1 METYFDTSLLLKAYL
16 LEAGTRE
23 ALSIIQA
30 EAPPAPFS
38 HILELE
44 LRTAIRLK
52 QGRGELT
59 AAIMR
64 AVLQTVEKDVASGV
78 LVRPDYDLEAVYKRA
93 EMLSARHAAATL
105 ARSADIL
112 HVAAAV
118 EAGCAAFASFDVRQR
133 KVATLAGLKLIP
145 AKWRGGQ

>member
-1 METYFDTSLLLKAYL
+1 M
-16 LEAGTRE
+16 
-23 ALSIIQA
+23 
-30 EAPPAPFS
+30 
-38 HILELE
+38 
-44 LRTAIRLK
+44 
-52 QGRGELT
+52 
-59 AAIMR
+59 
-64 AVLQTVEKDVASGV
+64 EKDVASGV

-133 KVATLAGLKLIP
+133 KVAALAGLKLIP
-145 AKWRGGQ
+145 AKWQGVQ